1 MKTFRSIR
9 VEGWNI
15 YPRNFNLIGKKRF
28 RFVKRKGNRYM
39 FPIRHSRLNFDRR
52 ATSLIERVIRRFH
65 VYKYPL
71 PSKRMGLVRGRTTP
85 RNFFG
90 TGSRLERREWGNAN
104 FSPQR
109 KVRENTRRSN
119 GAFSKLGQTPP
130 GCPEPLLVT
139 EDMVEISYF
148 LLWAIKFFSIPLL
161 SGKRREKEGKI

>member
-1 MKTFRSIR
+1 
-9 VEGWNI
+9 
-15 YPRNFNLIGKKRF
+15 
-28 RFVKRKGNRYM
+28 M

-65 VYKYPL
+65 VYKYL
-71 PSKRMGLVRGRTTP
+71 SPSKRVGVVRGRTMP

-148 LLWAIKFFSIPLL
+148 LL
-161 SGKRREKEGKI
+161 

>member
-1 MKTFRSIR
+1 MSRDEIY
-9 VEGWNI
+9 I

-28 RFVKRKGNRYM
+28 RFVERKGNRYM

-65 VYKYPL
+65 VYKYL
-71 PSKRMGLVRGRTTP
+71 SPSKRVGVVRGRTTP

-90 TGSRLERREWGNAN
+90 TGSRMERREWGNAN

-139 EDMVEISYF
+139 EDVVEISYF
-148 LLWAIKFFSIPLL
+148 LL
-161 SGKRREKEGKI
+161 